1 VSLYPQWLRW
11 ALTFLVPVAFAT
23 TVPAQALTGRL
34 TWQTLLGAVALAV
47 VLLVGSRLFWRV
59 GIRYYSGASA

>member
-1 VSLYPQWLRW
+1 
-11 ALTFLVPVAFAT
+11 
-23 TVPAQALTGRL
+23 
-34 TWQTLLGAVALAV
+34 LGAVALAV